1 MNSRT
6 ALSHTLG
13 LDAGELSDYQYQPG
27 VFPRA
32 IYAIDDA
39 YFCVGKR
46 PPGPARMEHLA
57 GLRWEPHADQFW
69 AERASTMIWRAEAQ
83 PAP

>member
-1 MNSRT
+1 VNSRT

-32 IYAIDDA
+32 IYGIGDSW
-39 YFCVGKR
+39 YCLGKR
-46 PPGPARMEHLA
+46 PPNPVRMEHLA

-69 AERASTMIWRAEAQ
+69 ASQAGTVIWRAEAQ